1 MFSGFL
7 RSSGI
12 VSSETIT
19 EIMSERRAHSIAV
32 RRSHAAWVTFVVT
45 TVGSCI
51 WFVVATFIADYA
63 VQPDMP
69 FGLLIFFLFSLP
81 CSVPLAGVAVIL
93 GRSVSLFRYSRILS
107 GMILVGSVLW
117 LLRLSSEAKAMSDRA
132 WETDGIYEAD
142 PALYVFILF
151 GLPPLTFGSFLF
163 CFVANR
169 ELRRIPEEGG

>member
-1 MFSGFL
+1 MFSGFP
-7 RSSGI
+7 RSSNI
-12 VSSETIT
+12 VSSETI
-19 EIMSERRAHSIAV
+19 SELIAAQYAHSVAV
-32 RRSHAAWVTFVVT
+32 RRSHAAWVTFLVT
-45 TVGSCI
+45 TFGSCI

-93 GRSVSLFRYSRILS
+93 GRCVSLFRYSRILS
-107 GMILVGSVLW
+107 GVILVGSVLW
-117 LLRLSSEAKAMSDRA
+117 LLCLSSEAKAMSDRA
-132 WETDGIYEAD
+132 WETDGVYESD
-142 PALYVFILF
+142 PALYVFMLF